1 MAEAI
6 VMTVL
11 CRMNEEH
18 TVKLL
23 RSKLLS
29 AKVETQNLASPEEK
43 MRFLSVCY

>member
-1 MAEAI
+1 MAEAT

-23 RSKLLS
+23 RIKLLS
-29 AKVETQNLASPEEK
+29 DKVETQNLASPEEK